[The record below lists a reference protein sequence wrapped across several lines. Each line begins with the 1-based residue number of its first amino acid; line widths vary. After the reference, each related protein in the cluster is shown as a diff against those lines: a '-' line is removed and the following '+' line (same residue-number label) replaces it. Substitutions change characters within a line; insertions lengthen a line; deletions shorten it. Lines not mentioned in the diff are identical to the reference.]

1 MNIGE
6 NLRLLRTEK
15 NITQAEIAERLGI
28 TQVFISRVENNTKKL
43 SVEQVFELSKILDC
57 STDAIIIGKEI

>member
-6 NLRLLRTEK
+6 NLRLLRTKK

>member
-15 NITQAEIAERLGI
+15 NITQTEIAEKLGI

-43 SVEQVFELSKILDC
+43 SVEQVFELSKILGC
-57 STDAIIIGKEI
+57 STDAIIIGKER

>member
-15 NITQAEIAERLGI
+15 NITQTEIAEKLGI

-43 SVEQVFELSKILDC
+43 SVEQVFELSKILGC
-57 STDAIIIGKEI
+57 STDAIIIGKEK